1 MKKIV
6 MTLAALAL
14 AATAA
19 NAEPILNGYVGPVT
33 IKYIGFENLVTAP
46 GEILSGYYRVTEID
60 NANTL
65 APIWSQSATQQIT
78 GVFTGLDTSSITP
91 ALGGGV
97 TIDFT
102 KGSTQ
107 LYYNTAGSFVATN
120 PASASLGTQILGVN
134 FVPGI
139 DPNDST
145 ATFQADL
152 KALTGFTNGSGTGY
166 GAVVAGSG
174 QLATELDSNTYLGG
188 AADLYFTATLT
199 DMTGKHPVNPL
210 YPVLESDPVSG
221 AAVPEPG
228 TLALLGAGMLGLIGF
243 KRRKA

>member
-1 MKKIV
+1 MKKII

-19 NAEPILNGYVGPVT
+19 NAEPILNGYVGPIT
-33 IKYIGFENLVTAP
+33 IKYIGFENLVTSV
-46 GEILSGYYRVTEID
+46 GQTLSGYYRVTEID

-65 APIWSQSATQQIT
+65 MPIWTPTATSQIT
-78 GVFTGLDTSSITP
+78 GVFNGLTASSITAVP
-91 ALGGGV
+91 GGF

-102 KGSTQ
+102 AGSTA
-107 LYYNTAGSFVATN
+107 LYLNTTNSFVASN
-120 PASASLGTQILGVN
+120 AASAALGTQILGVN

-139 DPNDST
+139 DPSDPT

-152 KALTGFTNGSGTGY
+152 KALTGFVNGSGTGY
-166 GAVVAGSG
+166 GAVVANSG
-174 QLATELDSNTYLGG
+174 ILATELDSNKYLGG
-188 AADLYFTATLT
+188 TADLYFTATLT
-199 DMTGKHPVNPL
+199 DQSGNNPVNPL